1 MGIEQKMASG
11 LVGGPTK
18 PVAVGGT
25 AAMAALAIGKIMQ
38 STKKGRARNASKAI
52 LCRGIADSYPG
63 DHPER
68 PFHLSQARKYAYR
81 SEKPGRATVP
91 FVGRGAAG
99 QEVLDRISRKKT
111 TKGST
116 TGDKID
122 IINSQV
128 RAYHDYADSI
138 PSKSGIVNALRKGHA
153 RSNVGSLWRSR
164 DKIKERENEEN
175 IKKAGIEYMDSM
187 MYKLAKSGRGYSAPY
202 ERGAHGRVVGGEY
215 MRNMGIPEQ
224 IAGLGTNIVGTMLA
238 RGALRAAGLG
248 ILPSSIIGLTAGT
261 AAGGLVQ
268 DSMVNR
274 KMRRGQADPSKP
286 TSYDKLDTKQKVL
299 STLGGTGAGVGST
312 IPVAALANR
321 MGVTAPAFVPQAM
334 SYATRIA
341 MIDRAIEKK
350 KKQHKQK
357 QDTNTKTAALTPM
370 RAALIGGA
378 GAGALTTI
386 SQLGKTYSGE
396 KGQKRINPVRIA
408 RNTLVGAALGAG
420 ASHGMKNLEAT
431 TKSIEGITEKARKNR
446 AFGLFNRG

>member
-1 MGIEQKMASG
+1 M
-11 LVGGPTK
+11 
-18 PVAVGGT
+18 
-25 AAMAALAIGKIMQ
+25 IM
-38 STKKGRARNASKAI
+38 
-52 LCRGIADSYPG
+52 
-63 DHPER
+63 
-68 PFHLSQARKYAYR
+68 
-81 SEKPGRATVP
+81 V
-91 FVGRGAAG
+91 
-99 QEVLDRISRKKT
+99 
-111 TKGST
+111 
-116 TGDKID
+116 
-122 IINSQV
+122 
-128 RAYHDYADSI
+128 
-138 PSKSGIVNALRKGHA
+138 
-153 RSNVGSLWRSR
+153 
-164 DKIKERENEEN
+164 
-175 IKKAGIEYMDSM
+175 
-187 MYKLAKSGRGYSAPY
+187 KLANMAYKVANTEKLKQS
-202 ERGAHGRVVGGEY
+202 GEY

-248 ILPSSIIGLTAGT
+248 SLPSSIIGLTAGT

-312 IPVAALANR
+312 ILVGALANR

-334 SYATRIA
+334 SYATRSA

-386 SQLGKTYSGE
+386 SQQREAWFEGKSF
-396 KGQKRINPVRIA
+396 R
-408 RNTLVGAALGAG
+408 
-420 ASHGMKNLEAT
+420 
-431 TKSIEGITEKARKNR
+431 
-446 AFGLFNRG
+446 